1 MIEHAELVSMMSSY
15 GLWVLTPLAVLEG
28 PIVTVIAG
36 YLAKL
41 SILSLWQVVPCVVV
55 ADILGDSL
63 LYFLGRLA
71 LGGLSPAWRDRLGL
85 SPHRLYCLMR
95 GFRRNGTRIL
105 VAAKLTHA
113 AGFAALTA
121 AGAARMP
128 FSDFLVANILAGIP
142 KCLFFVALGYLFGSA
157 YETIAGWMSGEAALI
172 MLTLSIALLTVIFF
186 QRRRVSR

>member
-1 MIEHAELVSMMSSY
+1 MIDQATLVTVMSSY
-15 GLWVLTPLAVLEG
+15 GMWVLTPLAVIEG

-36 YLAKL
+36 YLASLK
-41 SILSLWQVVPCVVV
+41 IISLWQVIPCVIV

-63 LYFLGRLA
+63 LYLLGRMA
-71 LGGLSPAWRDRLGL
+71 LGGLNPAWRGRLGL
-85 SPHRLYCLMR
+85 SPRRLYSLMR

-128 FSDFLVANILAGIP
+128 FVAFIVANILAGIP

-157 YETIAGWMSGEAALI
+157 YETIGRWLSGEAAL
-172 MLTLSIALLTVIFF
+172 LLGLGVGGVFVVYLLH
-186 QRRRVSR
+186 RRAHR

>member
-1 MIEHAELVSMMSSY
+1 MIDHATLVSMMSDY

-36 YLAKL
+36 YLASL
-41 SILSLWQVVPCVVV
+41 SILKLWQVVPCVIL

-63 LYFLGRLA
+63 LYLLGRLA
-71 LGGLSPAWRDRLGL
+71 LGSIGPTWRDRLGL
-85 SPHRLYCLMR
+85 SPRRLFYLIR

-121 AGAARMP
+121 AGAARMR
-128 FSDFLVANILAGIP
+128 FADFIIANILAGVP

-157 YETIAGWMSGEAALI
+157 YERVAGWLSVEAAL
-172 MLTLSIALLTVIFF
+172 LLLLGLSLAVFVYL
-186 QRRRVSR
+186 RHRKMGK

>member
-1 MIEHAELVSMMSSY
+1 MIDQATLVSMMSSY

-36 YLAKL
+36 YLASL
-41 SILSLWQVVPCVVV
+41 SILKLWQVIPCVIL

-63 LYFLGRLA
+63 LYLLGRLA
-71 LGGLSPAWRDRLGL
+71 LGSIGPSWRDRLGL
-85 SPHRLYCLMR
+85 SPRRLFYLIR

-121 AGAARMP
+121 AGAARMR
-128 FSDFLVANILAGIP
+128 FGDFILANILAGVP

-157 YETIAGWMSGEAALI
+157 YGRVAHWLSIEAAL
-172 MLTLSIALLTVIFF
+172 LLLVGLGLVAIVYL
-186 QRRRVSR
+186 RRRRMGK

>member
-1 MIEHAELVSMMSSY
+1 MSTY

-36 YLAKL
+36 YLASL
-41 SILSLWQVVPCVVV
+41 SILSLWQIVPCVVV

-63 LYFLGRLA
+63 LYLLGRLA
-71 LGGLSPAWRDRLGL
+71 LGGLGPTWRDRLGL
-85 SPHRLYCLMR
+85 SPRRLYSLMR

-128 FSDFLVANILAGIP
+128 FADFLVANTIAGIP

-157 YETIAGWMSGEAALI
+157 YETIASWLSGEAAL
-172 MLTLSIALLTVIFF
+172 LLAICVGLGAFVYVR
-186 QRRRVSR
+186 RRRVS